1 MTFRKLSRAL
11 AAALIVGGVYAASPV
26 YAAETAAPAAGTP
39 AAKQATAAAPAA
51 GTPAAKQATA
61 AASAAGTPAAKQT
74 VEVQTPFDVQVVEQ
88 HVMATI
94 TRFEKDDITGLQAEA
109 TAELRP
115 HLTVEQVKG
124 VKTVFAPTWGLRGAV
139 GKPIMTADKED
150 GKWYVISELAVGYQ
164 TTAVVYRLIYDENMK
179 LAGFFVR

>member
-11 AAALIVGGVYAASPV
+11 AAALIVSGAYAASPV
-26 YAAETAAPAAGTP
+26 YAAETAAPAAE
-39 AAKQATAAAPAA
+39 QTA
-51 GTPAAKQATA
+51 
-61 AASAAGTPAAKQT
+61 
-74 VEVQTPFDVQVVEQ
+74 EVQAPFDVQVVEQ

-115 HLTVEQVKG
+115 HLTAEQVTGAKAE
-124 VKTVFAPTWGLRGAV
+124 FAPKWGPRGAV
-139 GKPIMTADKED
+139 GKPLMTAGKEGD
-150 GKWYVISELAVGYQ
+150 KWYVICELAVGYKA
-164 TTAVVYRLIYDENMK
+164 TAVVYRLSYAEYMK

>member
-11 AAALIVGGVYAASPV
+11 AAALIVSGAYAASPV
-26 YAAETAAPAAGTP
+26 YAAETAAPAAE
-39 AAKQATAAAPAA
+39 QTA
-51 GTPAAKQATA
+51 
-61 AASAAGTPAAKQT
+61 
-74 VEVQTPFDVQVVEQ
+74 EVQAPFDVQVVEQ

-115 HLTVEQVKG
+115 HLTAEQVTGAKAE
-124 VKTVFAPTWGLRGAV
+124 FAPKWGPRGAV
-139 GKPIMTADKED
+139 GKPLMTAGKEGD
-150 GKWYVISELAVGYQ
+150 KWYVICELAVGYKA
-164 TTAVVYRLIYDENMK
+164 TAVIYRLSYDENMK

>member
-11 AAALIVGGVYAASPV
+11 AAALIVGGAYAASPV
-26 YAAETAAPAAGTP
+26 YAAETAAPAAE
-39 AAKQATAAAPAA
+39 QTA
-51 GTPAAKQATA
+51 
-61 AASAAGTPAAKQT
+61 
-74 VEVQTPFDVQVVEQ
+74 EVQAPFDVQVVEQ

-115 HLTVEQVKG
+115 HLTAEQGTGAKAE
-124 VKTVFAPTWGLRGAV
+124 FAPKWGPRGAV
-139 GKPIMTADKED
+139 GKPLMTAGKEGD
-150 GKWYVISELAVGYQ
+150 KWYVICELAVGYKE
-164 TTAVVYRLIYDENMK
+164 TAVVYRLSYDENMK

>member
-11 AAALIVGGVYAASPV
+11 AAALIVGGAYAASPV
-26 YAAETAAPAAGTP
+26 YAAETAAPAAE
-39 AAKQATAAAPAA
+39 QTA
-51 GTPAAKQATA
+51 
-61 AASAAGTPAAKQT
+61 
-74 VEVQTPFDVQVVEQ
+74 EVQAPFDVQVVEQ

-115 HLTVEQVKG
+115 HLTAEQVTGAKAE
-124 VKTVFAPTWGLRGAV
+124 FAPKWGPRGAV
-139 GKPIMTADKED
+139 GKPLMTAGKEGD
-150 GKWYVISELAVGYQ
+150 KWYVICELAVGYKA
-164 TTAVVYRLIYDENMK
+164 TAVVYRLTYDENMK

>member
-11 AAALIVGGVYAASPV
+11 AAALIVGGAYAASPV
-26 YAAETAAPAAGTP
+26 YAAETAAPAAE
-39 AAKQATAAAPAA
+39 QTA
-51 GTPAAKQATA
+51 
-61 AASAAGTPAAKQT
+61 
-74 VEVQTPFDVQVVEQ
+74 EVQAPFDVQVVEQ

-115 HLTVEQVKG
+115 HLTAEQVTGAKAE
-124 VKTVFAPTWGLRGAV
+124 FAPKWGPRGAV
-139 GKPIMTADKED
+139 GKPLMTAGKEGD
-150 GKWYVISELAVGYQ
+150 KWYVICELAVGYKA
-164 TTAVVYRLIYDENMK
+164 TAVVYRLSYDENMK

>member
-11 AAALIVGGVYAASPV
+11 AAALIVGGAYAASPV
-26 YAAETAAPAAGTP
+26 YAAETAAPAAE
-39 AAKQATAAAPAA
+39 QTA
-51 GTPAAKQATA
+51 
-61 AASAAGTPAAKQT
+61 
-74 VEVQTPFDVQVVEQ
+74 EVQAPFDVQVVEQ

-115 HLTVEQVKG
+115 HLTAEQVTGAKAE
-124 VKTVFAPTWGLRGAV
+124 FAPKWGPRGAV
-139 GKPIMTADKED
+139 GKPLMTAGKEGD
-150 GKWYVISELAVGYQ
+150 PWYVICELAVGYKA
-164 TTAVVYRLIYDENMK
+164 TAVVYRLSYDENMK

>member
-11 AAALIVGGVYAASPV
+11 AAALIVSGAYAASPV
-26 YAAETAAPAAGTP
+26 YAAETAAPAAE
-39 AAKQATAAAPAA
+39 QTA
-51 GTPAAKQATA
+51 
-61 AASAAGTPAAKQT
+61 
-74 VEVQTPFDVQVVEQ
+74 EVQAPFDVQVVEQ

-115 HLTVEQVKG
+115 HLTAEQVTGAKAE
-124 VKTVFAPTWGLRGAV
+124 FAPKWGPRGAV
-139 GKPIMTADKED
+139 GKPLMTAGKEGD
-150 GKWYVISELAVGYQ
+150 KWYVICELAVGYKA
-164 TTAVVYRLIYDENMK
+164 TAVVYRLSYDEDMK

>member
-11 AAALIVGGVYAASPV
+11 AAALIVGGAYAASPV
-26 YAAETAAPAAGTP
+26 YAAETAAPAAE
-39 AAKQATAAAPAA
+39 QTA
-51 GTPAAKQATA
+51 
-61 AASAAGTPAAKQT
+61 
-74 VEVQTPFDVQVVEQ
+74 EVQAPFDVQVVEQ

-115 HLTVEQVKG
+115 HLTAEQVTGAKAE
-124 VKTVFAPTWGLRGAV
+124 FAPKWGARGGV
-139 GKPIMTADKED
+139 GKPLMTAGKED
-150 GKWYVISELAVGYQ
+150 GKWYVICELAVGYKA
-164 TTAVVYRLIYDENMK
+164 TAVVYRLTYDENMK

>member
-11 AAALIVGGVYAASPV
+11 AAALIVSGAYAASPV
-26 YAAETAAPAAGTP
+26 YAAETAAPAAE
-39 AAKQATAAAPAA
+39 QTA
-51 GTPAAKQATA
+51 
-61 AASAAGTPAAKQT
+61 
-74 VEVQTPFDVQVVEQ
+74 EVQAPFDVQVVEQ

-115 HLTVEQVKG
+115 HLTAEQVTGAKAE
-124 VKTVFAPTWGLRGAV
+124 FAPKWGPRGAV
-139 GKPIMTADKED
+139 GKTLMTAGKEGD
-150 GKWYVISELAVGYQ
+150 KWYVICELAVGYKA
-164 TTAVVYRLIYDENMK
+164 TAVVYRLSYDENMK